1 MSLKFNIQVNK
12 QAVQEALDSRPTGRY
27 RYEGPTPNPGVYRF
41 KFDRLW
47 AGENR
52 DGTEVLIA
60 SLVID
65 EEGENA
71 TYNGLS
77 ILHRLTIP
85 MDTSHQ
91 YFDVQIRSM
100 DDFFKAISDGKYD
113 VSNFIEDAG
122 AGKIADGGENDKI
135 GTPIKSI
142 GKLKIGEPRSLYA
155 KTKNVES
162 NGNTYVNVHYIDLRK
177 SLENV
182 EPEESTSSPWGSD
195 DDDDDLDDILGGI

>member
-113 VSNFIEDAG
+113 VSNFIEDAS
-122 AGKIADGGENDKI
+122 AGKIADGGEDDKI

-195 DDDDDLDDILGGI
+195 DDDDELDDILGGI

>member
-27 RYEGPTPNPGVYRF
+27 EGPTPNPGVYRF

-47 AGENR
+47 AGKNR

-113 VSNFIEDAG
+113 VSNFIEDAS
-122 AGKIADGGENDKI
+122 AGKIADGGEDDKI

-182 EPEESTSSPWGSD
+182 EPEESTDSPWGSD

>member
-122 AGKIADGGENDKI
+122 AGKIADGGEDDKI

-195 DDDDDLDDILGGI
+195 DDDDELDDILGGI

>member
-195 DDDDDLDDILGGI
+195 DDDDELDDILGGI

>member
-122 AGKIADGGENDKI
+122 AGKIADGGEDDKI

>member
-113 VSNFIEDAG
+113 VSNFIEDAS
-122 AGKIADGGENDKI
+122 AGKIADGGEDDKI

>member
-47 AGENR
+47 AGKNR

-122 AGKIADGGENDKI
+122 AGKIADGGEDDKI

-162 NGNTYVNVHYIDLRK
+162 NGTTYVNVHYIDLRK

-182 EPEESTSSPWGSD
+182 EPEESTDSPWGSD
-195 DDDDDLDDILGGI
+195 DDDEDLDDILGGI